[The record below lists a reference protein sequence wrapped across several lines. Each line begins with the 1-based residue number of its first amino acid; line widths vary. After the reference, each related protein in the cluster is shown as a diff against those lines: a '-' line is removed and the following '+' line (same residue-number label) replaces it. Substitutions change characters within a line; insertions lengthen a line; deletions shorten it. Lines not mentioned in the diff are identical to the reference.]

1 MWQFENEVVAYIG
14 KCFGYIF
21 YDNLRD
27 SANHKFGAWLLAKI
41 LLFTKFTLAEF
52 MSGRAKNILN
62 RPPELIS
69 YCRYVI

>member
-1 MWQFENEVVAYIG
+1 MFWLY
-14 KCFGYIF
+14 F

-52 MSGRAKNILN
+52 MSGCAKNILN
-62 RPPELIS
+62 RPPELFS
-69 YCRYVI
+69 YCRYLI